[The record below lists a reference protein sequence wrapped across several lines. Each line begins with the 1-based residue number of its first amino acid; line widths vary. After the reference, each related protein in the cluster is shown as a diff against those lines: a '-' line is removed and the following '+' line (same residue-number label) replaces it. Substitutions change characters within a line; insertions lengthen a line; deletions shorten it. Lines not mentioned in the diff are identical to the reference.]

1 MKKLLYRSC
10 CLLLGLLAGCE
21 KGDFLDQTSVS
32 DLTKKYV
39 FNDSART
46 MDFLAVIYS
55 DIGFSFRPNRFGT
68 GGLDAASDEAEGK
81 SLSRGTE
88 YVKFIT
94 GSLSA
99 ANVSAASWEIPYRN
113 IRRVN
118 LFLQH
123 IDGAPFNATQRNYAK
138 AEARF
143 LRAWYYSIQIG
154 RASCRERVCQYV

>member
-1 MKKLLYRSC
+1 M
-10 CLLLGLLAGCE
+10 
-21 KGDFLDQTSVS
+21 
-32 DLTKKYV
+32 
-39 FNDSART
+39 
-46 MDFLAVIYS
+46 
-55 DIGFSFRPNRFGT
+55 
-68 GGLDAASDEAEGK
+68 
-81 SLSRGTE
+81 SRGTE

-143 LRAWYYSIQIG
+143 LRAWYYSILLKHYGGVPLVAIPF
-154 RASCRERVCQYV
+154 RSEERRVGNECVSTFRSRWSPYH